1 MKTTKLT
8 QYLTALVICTL
19 TLVTTSC
26 DNQDNPTAPTAM
38 NTDQAATAAIQA
50 REPGQNNPNTADL
63 TDLTFRSGHYYT
75 GQLNPA
81 TVCKP
86 KSQGGDGVPAHST
99 LGLNSGNAQ
108 WKASNTLSK
117 TNIRVTVN
125 YTGDLRLRGYCI
137 QLTGMDEDQNYAWGS
152 RWSFHSTSSRTR
164 TFQIQEMSKWQH
176 AVSGRAV
183 VSHSYGGNT
192 YLFRT
197 KSVSGNLH
205 GRTYG
210 DDQDVTLT
218 P

>member
-1 MKTTKLT
+1 MRTTKLARH
-8 QYLTALVICTL
+8 LAVLMICTL
-19 TLVTTSC
+19 ALVTTSC
-26 DNQDNPTAPTAM
+26 DSQDNDRPDRDEHRPGRDRRHPGTG
-38 NTDQAATAAIQA
+38 A
-50 REPGQNNPNTADL
+50 RPEQPGAADL

-137 QLTGMDEDQNYAWGS
+137 QLTGIDLDQTPAWGS